1 MTSPFTIHN
10 SFKSWLVYLVRCA
23 DGTLYCGVTN
33 DLPKRLQAHNAGK
46 GAAYT
51 RGRLPVRLEARS
63 GPMTHSEALRLE
75 MKIKKMPRRD
85 KKSELRRNG

>member
-10 SFKSWLVYLVRCA
+10 SFKDWLVYLVRCA
-23 DGTLYCGVTN
+23 DRTLYCGVTN

-51 RGRLPVRLEARS
+51 RGRLPVRLVAQS
-63 GPMTHSEALRLE
+63 GPMTRSEALRLE
-75 MKIKKMPRRD
+75 MKIKKLPRQ
-85 KKSELRRNG
+85 KKKRELKKM